1 MIEKHGGFTNLT
13 MIKLCHLF
21 HIYCTICLTHNQL
34 YPTNVPPIYTRAMQT
49 AITEACTFI
58 LDLLHEEGFSYIVND
73 LPRMAVSPILS
84 PLLQGILEVD

>member
-1 MIEKHGGFTNLT
+1 
-13 MIKLCHLF
+13 
-21 HIYCTICLTHNQL
+21 
-34 YPTNVPPIYTRAMQT
+34 MQT